1 MSCTAPVGGGDG
13 VVVNEV
19 AMVSDNAAM
28 AAGALSSFLSC
39 THAGC
44 SAWLSYQKTRGTS
57 VDLLEVVVD
66 VAADLRRQG

>member
-28 AAGALSSFLSC
+28 ATGALSSFLSC

-57 VDLLEVVVD
+57 RGVGGWSRGWKSVPAV
-66 VAADLRRQG
+66 

>member
-1 MSCTAPVGGGDG
+1 
-13 VVVNEV
+13 
-19 AMVSDNAAM
+19 MVSDNAAM